1 MKITFENY
9 NAKYIFE
16 DNDDE
21 HNASYI
27 KDIFSKMLVVA
38 GFPPSVIDC
47 IEGGKY
53 EYVDED
59 EMVIKTNIMEENK
72 CQETGQVA

>member
-9 NAKYIFE
+9 NIKYTLE
-16 DNDDE
+16 DNNND

-27 KDIFSKMLVVA
+27 KDVFSRLLVLA

-47 IEGGKY
+47 IEGGRY
-53 EYVDED
+53 EYVDDD
-59 EMVIKTNIMEENK
+59 EIVIKKELMEKIND
-72 CQETGQVA
+72 ETQK